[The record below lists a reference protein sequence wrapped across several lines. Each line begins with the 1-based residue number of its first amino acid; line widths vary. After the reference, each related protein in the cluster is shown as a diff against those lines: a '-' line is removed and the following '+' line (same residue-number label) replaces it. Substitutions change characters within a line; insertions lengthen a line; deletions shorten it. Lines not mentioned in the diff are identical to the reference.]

1 MLDSIKPSCVEPNE
15 IHDNNNNE
23 ILALMF
29 CEFDNHEGPKIL
41 YQKPYEIINKTT
53 FETIIPYIIP
63 KVQLKNR
70 IITITVN
77 NKYRVCGYPIYIENN
92 KYNRNQYIFNIC
104 CIFSIHTNTCSY
116 EALVKKLASD
126 LRILEVECSFLS
138 TFKMKEHLP
147 KLLEQIH
154 SNLNSSGE
162 CIIQKI
168 GNLDHSSMFL
178 KLIKDHVDPQI
189 VQSFDVPVF
198 IVDPESFEID
208 DWDLTT
214 KKVVASI
221 NGFKT
226 ISMIA
231 NDTKI
236 EIDVVKEAIQNLLY
250 ADVLILVPIIQN
262 SSMFVVNSNIV
273 HYYSNQNMQA
283 ESIQFIRLDKDKD
296 GPVFYDLF
304 FFYNLFKNGV
314 TIRNI
319 TEMYNPIEKNI
330 DIK

>member
-1 MLDSIKPSCVEPNE
+1 MIESNNKLFGSNTETNE
-15 IHDNNNNE
+15 TNE

-29 CEFDNHEGPKIL
+29 CEFDNQEGPKIL
-41 YQKPYEIINKTT
+41 YQKPAEIINKAT
-53 FETIIPYIIP
+53 FDSISSYIIP
-63 KVQLKNR
+63 KTQLKNR
-70 IITITVN
+70 IITITVGS
-77 NKYRVCGYPIYIENN
+77 KYRICGYPIYIDNN
-92 KYNRNQYIFNIC
+92 KYNRNKYIFNIC

-126 LRILEVECSFLS
+126 LRVLEVECAFLS
-138 TFKMKEHLP
+138 TLRMKEHLP

-154 SNLNSSGE
+154 SSLNSSGE

-178 KLIKDHVDPQI
+178 KLIKNHVDPQI

-198 IVDPESFEID
+198 IVDPDSFEID

-214 KKVVASI
+214 QKVVNAIS
-221 NGFKT
+221 GFKT
-226 ISMIA
+226 ISMISH
-231 NDTKI
+231 DTKI
-236 EIDVVKEAIQNLLY
+236 EIGVVKEAIQNLLY
-250 ADVLILVPIIQN
+250 ADVVILVPIIQN
-262 SSMFVVNSNIV
+262 SSMFVVTSNICQ
-273 HYYSNQNMQA
+273 YYSNPNLQT
-283 ESIQFIRLDKDKD
+283 ESVQFVKMDHEKE

-314 TIRNI
+314 TIRNVI
-319 TEMYNPIEKNI
+319 EMYNPIDKNI